1 MTNVRPNQ
9 LKKCIFTDV
18 EELQAIL
25 SAIYEEDIDV
35 HISLDGLWYESKSDL
50 DIGNDD
56 VCQVLSEYYDVQVTS
71 IHIDD
76 CDYVG
81 VWIVY
86 KELSTVERKALE
98 YDGLYSYKFEN

>member
-1 MTNVRPNQ
+1 MKNVRTNQ

-35 HISLDGLWYESKSDL
+35 NISLDGLWYESKSDL
-50 DIGNDD
+50 DIGDSD
-56 VCQVLSEYYDVQVTS
+56 VCQALSEYYDVNVTS

-86 KELSTVERKALE
+86 KELSTAERKALK
-98 YDGLYSYKFEN
+98 YDGLYSDKFEN